1 MNDKLN
7 ELFTICGIND
17 FIFTYQKEGEENY
30 INYSIDEKTIVLN
43 ISNVEDVELDNLL
56 ESKINELKDLAI
68 MGKTK
73 TKSKS
78 KKVMTGGRKKNK
90 KINKHSRK
98 VRHHRK

>member
-1 MNDKLN
+1 
-7 ELFTICGIND
+7 
-17 FIFTYQKEGEENY
+17 
-30 INYSIDEKTIVLN
+30 
-43 ISNVEDVELDNLL
+43 
-56 ESKINELKDLAI
+56 